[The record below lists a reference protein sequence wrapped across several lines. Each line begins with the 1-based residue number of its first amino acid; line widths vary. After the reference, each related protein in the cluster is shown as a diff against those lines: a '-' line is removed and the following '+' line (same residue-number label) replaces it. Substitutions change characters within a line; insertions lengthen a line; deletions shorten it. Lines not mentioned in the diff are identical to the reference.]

1 MTKIKE
7 LEQRI
12 LLKQRLM
19 ILIQEEIN
27 LLIMRLDDEKKAGI
41 KWRAEERGHAKE
53 EIPFYG

>member
-1 MTKIKE
+1 VTKIKE

-27 LLIMRLDDEKKAGI
+27 ILIMRLDDEKKAGI
-41 KWRAEERGHAKE
+41 KWRAEERG
-53 EIPFYG
+53 

>member
-27 LLIMRLDDEKKAGI
+27 ILIMRLDDEKKAGI
-41 KWRAEERGHAKE
+41 KWRAEERGN
-53 EIPFYG
+53 GGL